1 MKTQKEVIEFEQMVG
16 RGCAQRDGVG
26 DSSGDKD
33 RARNANISL
42 RKVTKTRI
50 SFPNEGAVL
59 KLLYLALRNIA
70 KKYTMPIHD
79 WKAALNRFAI
89 IYEDRLPGD

>member
-1 MKTQKEVIEFEQMVG
+1 MWN
-16 RGCAQRDGVG
+16 GCAQRDGVG

-59 KLLYLALRNIA
+59 KLLYLALRNIPCQS
-70 KKYTMPIHD
+70 TTGRPPSI
-79 WKAALNRFAI
+79 ALRSFTKTVCRAT
-89 IYEDRLPGD
+89 EEKRAMETVGK